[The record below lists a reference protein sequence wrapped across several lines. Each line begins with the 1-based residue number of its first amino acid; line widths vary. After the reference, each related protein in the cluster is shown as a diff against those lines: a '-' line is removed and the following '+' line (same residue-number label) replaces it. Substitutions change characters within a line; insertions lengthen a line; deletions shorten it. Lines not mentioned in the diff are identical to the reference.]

1 VAHCVVTFWN
11 DTRKFCLVAHCHHV
25 LKWYQKVLSGGS
37 LRLHVSKSRC
47 VHKISM

>member
-1 VAHCVVTFWN
+1 LKWYQKVLSGGSLCRHI
-11 DTRKFCLVAHCHHV
+11 